1 MIKFWLAVILVGLL
15 SPYLSAQSLW
25 NYEEFLSLPVK
36 HYVVYQNNDEIVVDG
51 KPDEISWRN
60 AAWTSDFMDI
70 EGSKKPV
77 PEFRTRIKMLWDQD
91 NLFIL
96 AELEEPHIWAYFDEH
111 DQIVYH
117 ENDFEIFLDPDG
129 NAYDYFEFEL
139 NAANTLFD
147 LFLTKPYRDGGIP
160 LLTWD
165 APDFTS
171 AVSISGTLNNPADT
185 DQKWT
190 IEMAIPFESLKLGL
204 KSQVPVD
211 GETWKANFSRVQW
224 QTDVLEGKYQ
234 KRKDKNT
241 GLFLSENNWVWN
253 PTGVINLH
261 LPERWGMLQFSQRS
275 VNIGQEAFRQPPYE
289 ELKKQL
295 WLVYYKQQ
303 DFMLAFD
310 NYATSLSLLSLPE
323 SVSDATGN
331 TAKLE
336 MFATEMQFTALLKT
350 SDGKVFTIN
359 EEGFLSEKIKTV
371 KP

>member
-25 NYEEFLSLPVK
+25 NYEEFQSLPVK
-36 HYVVYQNNDEIVVDG
+36 HYVVYQSDDEIVIDG
-51 KPDEISWRN
+51 KPDEISWGN

-261 LPERWGMLQFSQRS
+261 LPERWGMLQFSQRL
-275 VNIGQEAFRQPPYE
+275 VNVGQEAFRQPPYE

>member
-1 MIKFWLAVILVGLL
+1 
-15 SPYLSAQSLW
+15 
-25 NYEEFLSLPVK
+25 
-36 HYVVYQNNDEIVVDG
+36 
-51 KPDEISWRN
+51 
-60 AAWTSDFMDI
+60 
-70 EGSKKPV
+70 
-77 PEFRTRIKMLWDQD
+77 
-91 NLFIL
+91 
-96 AELEEPHIWAYFDEH
+96 
-111 DQIVYH
+111 
-117 ENDFEIFLDPDG
+117 
-129 NAYDYFEFEL
+129 
-139 NAANTLFD
+139 
-147 LFLTKPYRDGGIP
+147 
-160 LLTWD
+160 
-165 APDFTS
+165 
-171 AVSISGTLNNPADT
+171 
-185 DQKWT
+185 
-190 IEMAIPFESLKLGL
+190 MAIPFESLKLGL